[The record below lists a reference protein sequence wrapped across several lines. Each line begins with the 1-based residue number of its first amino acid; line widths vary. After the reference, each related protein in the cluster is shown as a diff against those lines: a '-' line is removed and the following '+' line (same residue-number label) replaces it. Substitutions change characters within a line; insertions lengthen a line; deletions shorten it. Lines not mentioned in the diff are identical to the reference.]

1 MGTNTFDAAA
11 ATFDQDVVEASKTVP
26 IVVDFW
32 APWCGP
38 CRVIKPILEKLA
50 AEYGGKFLLAKVNT
64 DENPDIAARY
74 GVRGIP
80 NVKAFVDGRVA
91 NEFTGAL
98 PESGVRSFIENV
110 LPSAGEELRVAA
122 AADFAQGDAT
132 AAEAKL
138 RHAITL
144 DPEHDAAHADLAEL
158 LLARPDVDAA
168 EAALAAVPGHRRDD
182 RAAALATRIALLKK
196 LASLPDLA
204 TLRARVDAQ
213 PDDLDARLAYAEGLA
228 AGSTFAPALDELLEI
243 VRRGRGERREQA
255 RKAIV
260 DIFGLA
266 VDQPDLVSDYRRK
279 LAGVLY

>member
-122 AADFAQGDAT
+122 AADIAQGDAT

-144 DPEHDAAHADLAEL
+144 EPEHDAAHVDLAEL

-213 PDDLDARLAYAEGLA
+213 PDDLDARLAYAQGLA

>member
-1 MGTNTFDAAA
+1 MPVPRPHYPAMGTNTFDAAA

-110 LPSAGEELRVAA
+110 LPSAG
-122 AADFAQGDAT
+122 
-132 AAEAKL
+132 
-138 RHAITL
+138 
-144 DPEHDAAHADLAEL
+144 
-158 LLARPDVDAA
+158 
-168 EAALAAVPGHRRDD
+168 
-182 RAAALATRIALLKK
+182 
-196 LASLPDLA
+196 
-204 TLRARVDAQ
+204 
-213 PDDLDARLAYAEGLA
+213 
-228 AGSTFAPALDELLEI
+228 
-243 VRRGRGERREQA
+243 
-255 RKAIV
+255 
-260 DIFGLA
+260 
-266 VDQPDLVSDYRRK
+266 
-279 LAGVLY
+279 

>member
-1 MGTNTFDAAA
+1 M
-11 ATFDQDVVEASKTVP
+11 V
-26 IVVDFW
+26 
-32 APWCGP
+32 
-38 CRVIKPILEKLA
+38 
-50 AEYGGKFLLAKVNT
+50 AKVNT

-196 LASLPDLA
+196 FASLPDLA

-213 PDDLDARLAYAEGLA
+213 PDDLDARLAYAQGLA

-266 VDQPDLVSDYRRK
+266 ADQPDLVSDYRRK